1 MRFHSKG
8 LYFKCVL
15 LYLVMDD
22 AVGAE
27 KRLERYCEDDPNLN
41 NSYEKKF
48 LTNILKVISDGDS
61 EVFGDECMKL
71 NSRMTID
78 KQLTLILT
86 EIKSK
91 LKKGDVLD
99 EDYNPL

>member
-1 MRFHSKG
+1 MRFSVKT
-8 LYFKCVL
+8 LFFKCVL

-22 AVGAE
+22 VVGAE
-27 KRLERYCEDDPNLN
+27 KVFEDYCSKDPNLN

-48 LTNILKVISDGDS
+48 LTAIFKIVSEGDL
-61 EVFGDECMKL
+61 EQFGDECVKL
-71 NSRMTID
+71 NSRMTMD

-91 LKKGDVLD
+91 LKRNEAIE
-99 EDYNPL
+99 EDYNPF